1 MELRGLV
8 LLLLRNL
15 VQQLRG
21 TLEPLAENLVVHKR
35 LLLDVLGLVLEQ
47 LQEQEG
53 LVGARLWLRLLVVD
67 LCRPQ
72 ILILLGSL
80 GPGHIQ
86 KLLGAL
92 NSTE

>member
-8 LLLLRNL
+8 QLLLLLRNL
-15 VQQLRG
+15 VKQLGG
-21 TLEPLAENLVVHKR
+21 TLEPLPENLVVHRR

-53 LVGARLWLRLLVVD
+53 LVRARLWLRLLVVD

-72 ILILLGSL
+72 ILILLGPL
-80 GPGHIQ
+80 CPGHIEE
-86 KLLGAL
+86 LL
-92 NSTE
+92 

>member
-1 MELRGLV
+1 M
-8 LLLLRNL
+8 
-15 VQQLRG
+15 
-21 TLEPLAENLVVHKR
+21 EPLPENLVVYRRR

-53 LVGARLWLRLLVVD
+53 LLGVRLWLRLLVVD

-80 GPGHIQ
+80 GSGHIQ
-86 KLLGAL
+86 KLL
-92 NSTE
+92 

>member
-8 LLLLRNL
+8 LLLLLLLLRNL
-15 VQQLRG
+15 VKQLGG
-21 TLEPLAENLVVHKR
+21 TLEPLPENLVVYRRR

-47 LQEQEG
+47 LQEHEG
-53 LVGARLWLRLLVVD
+53 LLGVRLWLRLLVVD

-80 GPGHIQ
+80 GP
-86 KLLGAL
+86 
-92 NSTE
+92 